1 LGHHLER
8 KIVHTLNILKKVV
21 TPSTSK
27 PLQKLL
33 LTMQK
38 GSFSK
43 EFKKTQ
49 KNIIKVGQYNRS
61 KIVQIKII

>member
-8 KIVHTLNILKKVV
+8 KIVHTLNILKKAV
-21 TPSTSK
+21 TPSKSK

-33 LTMQK
+33 LAMQK

-49 KNIIKVGQYNRS
+49 KNIIKVGQLNLS

>member
-1 LGHHLER
+1 MGHHLER